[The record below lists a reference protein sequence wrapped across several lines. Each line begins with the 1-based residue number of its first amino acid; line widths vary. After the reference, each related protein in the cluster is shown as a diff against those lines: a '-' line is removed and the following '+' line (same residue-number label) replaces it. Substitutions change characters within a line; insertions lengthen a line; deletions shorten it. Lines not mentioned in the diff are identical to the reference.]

1 MKTKLILIVTILGLV
16 LSNGLLFKK
25 MQEYKFDSYMYMDN
39 MRTYEMLDSV
49 SRTENNALRLKLSD
63 LRHSND
69 SLVVELI
76 KTQKSLKR
84 AENKPGD
91 VLMISHSSIGK
102 IDTVFIEN
110 KPDFHL
116 DTVVSFNEK
125 TKSYIKIDSNR
136 LINKL
141 DIKFNTYF
149 SVYPR
154 REYLNKRKNFFCRL
168 IHFDFKRTTRVK
180 YDYSF
185 DNDAIKPEDVR
196 VIVIEE

>member
-1 MKTKLILIVTILGLV
+1 MRAKLILIIIAIA
-16 LSNGLLFKK
+16 LSSLNIFTFKK
-25 MQEYKFDSYMYMDN
+25 MQQYKADAYMYLDN
-39 MRTYEMLDSV
+39 MRTYETMDSI
-49 SRTENNALRLKLSD
+49 SKTENTALRLKLSD

-84 AENKPGD
+84 AQNKPGD
-91 VLMISHSSIGK
+91 VLMLSHSSISK
-102 IDTVFIEN
+102 TDTVFIEN
-110 KPDFHL
+110 NKDFKL

-125 TKSYIKIDSNR
+125 TRSYIKIDSNR
-136 LINKL
+136 LVNKL

-185 DNDAIKPEDVR
+185 DNEAIKPEGVR